1 MRAFQKNAERLAILT
16 AQFVNRGRRYD
27 GIATIWTIQ
36 EDFEC
41 DSELRESRILRH
53 VVDLISR
60 FIVCEGLQPSNG
72 LWM

>member
-1 MRAFQKNAERLAILT
+1 MRAFQKNAERLAILM

-27 GIATIWTIQ
+27 GIATICTIQ

-41 DSELRESRILRH
+41 DSELRD